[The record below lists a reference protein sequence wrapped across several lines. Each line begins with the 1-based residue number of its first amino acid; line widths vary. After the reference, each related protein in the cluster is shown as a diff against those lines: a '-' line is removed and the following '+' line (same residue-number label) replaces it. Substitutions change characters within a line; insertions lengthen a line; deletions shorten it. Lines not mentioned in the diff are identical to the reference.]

1 MKLVKGRKNFTA
13 VNVDKAK
20 DVRMPLVSI
29 RPSGI
34 GGEYQREGWD
44 RLSRTY
50 MVKIG
55 LSLNRQMLQLTINC
69 RFCLI

>member
-1 MKLVKGRKNFTA
+1 MVRGRKNLGVVPVRQKKVCQDATGEHR
-13 VNVDKAK
+13 AK
-20 DVRMPLVSI
+20 GDRWGVSVGVVR
-29 RPSGI
+29 
-34 GGEYQREGWD
+34 D

-69 RFCLI
+69 CFCLI